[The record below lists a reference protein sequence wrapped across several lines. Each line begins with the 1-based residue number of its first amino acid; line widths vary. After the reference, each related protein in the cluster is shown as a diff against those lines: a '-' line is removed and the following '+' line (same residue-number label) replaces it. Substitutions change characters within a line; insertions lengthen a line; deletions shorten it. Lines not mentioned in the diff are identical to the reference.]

1 MRPDDSLIARLR
13 SLPIFRGL
21 GKDELEDVVALA
33 HDRVFPAGE
42 PLFKEGDEG
51 REMFVI
57 LRGSVGL
64 QKETGDGEAWKVT
77 QLSEGAVFGEMALL
91 TNEPRSLSATAVTEV
106 QTLTLTRNDF
116 ERVVADSSP
125 IAVKMLRNIAT
136 VVSHR
141 LRRMDDELL
150 RWYRY
155 DVQRDR
161 KIAEVIRLKDKL
173 FSDWS

>member
-1 MRPDDSLIARLR
+1 MRPDDALLARLR

-21 GKDELEDVVALA
+21 SKDELEDVVSLS
-33 HDRVFPAGE
+33 HERMVPAGE
-42 PLFKEGDEG
+42 PLFREGDEG

-57 LRGSVGL
+57 LKGTVGL
-64 QKETGDGEAWKVT
+64 QKEAGEGEAWKVT
-77 QLSEGAVFGEMALL
+77 QLGDGAVFGEMALL
-91 TNEPRSLSATAVTEV
+91 TNEPRSLSATAVSEV
-106 QTLTLTRNDF
+106 QMLTLTRNDF
-116 ERVVADSSP
+116 ERIVADSSP
-125 IAVKMLRNIAT
+125 IACKMLRNIAT

-141 LRRMDDELL
+141 LRRMDEELL

-173 FSDWS
+173 FSDWG